1 MVIVVASTVNAEAI
15 GPLCSYA
22 NPCSDTT
29 KCCAVHLDT
38 LASNNYLTSTCQSI
52 PKAADGSDALF

>member
-1 MVIVVASTVNAEAI
+1 MNKVLMVTMIASSINAEAI

-22 NPCSDTT
+22 NPCADIT

-38 LASNNYLTSTCQSI
+38 FSKNPYVTSTC
-52 PKAADGSDALF
+52 